1 MSSPTA
7 AKPPSPFVTLLDRAG
22 MQLILGALIVVCWFS
37 VRNFGSPENI
47 MNLLLQVSTVGI
59 VATTM
64 LFCLA
69 SGNFDLSVGTLIPA
83 GGVLCALILRHTD
96 NPFLAF
102 AGALTFGVVVGLIN
116 GIVVAKIKVNPLI
129 TTLSTM
135 M

>member
-1 MSSPTA
+1 MSSSTA
-7 AKPPSPFVTLLDRAG
+7 AIPQSPFVALLDRAG
-22 MQLILGALIVVCWFS
+22 MQLILGALIIVCWLG

-83 GGVLCALILRHTD
+83 GGVLCALVLRHGGGLTLAITTA
-96 NPFLAF
+96 LAF
-102 AGALTFGVVVGLIN
+102 GAAVGLIN
-116 GIVVAKIKVNPLI
+116 GVVVA
-129 TTLSTM
+129 
-135 M
+135 

>member
-7 AKPPSPFVTLLDRAG
+7 AKPPSAFVTLLDRAG

-47 MNLLLQVSTVGI
+47 MDLLLQVSTVGI
-59 VATTM
+59 VASTM

-69 SGNFDLSVGTLIPA
+69 SGNFDLSVGTVIPC
-83 GGVLCALILRHTD
+83 GGVLCALVLRQTGSA
-96 NPFLAF
+96 PLAIGAALAF
-102 AGALTFGVVVGLIN
+102 GGLVGLIN
-116 GIVVAKIKVNPLI
+116 GVVVAKFKINALI

-135 M
+135 